1 MEAAGSA
8 PQKSRT
14 GRRPDTSGIGSRPAC
29 RTAGP
34 SPGPPG
40 PKRAPCAANERSSAE
55 DAQPQFIRSLAR
67 PKPPRLAAASQ
78 MSDAA
83 PNFRRRSKHPT
94 PFQASDAA
102 SSILRRPEFPT
113 PLQASNA
120 APSIR
125 RRSRAFK
132 AIPTHTRQTEHPVPS
147 RLAAASLTSNA
158 APGIRRCSKHPT
170 PPQASNA
177 TPGIRH
183 HSGSPATKKKAKH
196 PAGMLRF
203 SLESGVTVTRPER
216 NACRQ

>member
-1 MEAAGSA
+1 MEAAGSDLK
-8 PQKSRT
+8 KSKN
-14 GRRPDTSGIGSRPAC
+14 GRRTDTSGIGSRPAC
-29 RTAGP
+29 GTAGRV
-34 SPGPPG
+34 PGRPG
-40 PKRAPCAANERSSAE
+40 RKAPCAANERSSAE

-183 HSGSPATKKKAKH
+183 HSGSPATKKSEAPRRDASLLLGIGSNRYSPRAKR
-196 PAGMLRF
+196 L
-203 SLESGVTVTRPER
+203 
-216 NACRQ
+216 

>member
-1 MEAAGSA
+1 MVRAPAQGGGGARSRAVTEAAGSA

-14 GRRPDTSGIGSRPAC
+14 GRRPDTSGIGSRSAC

-83 PNFRRRSKHPT
+83 PSIRRHFKRPTLLQASYAAQSFQRRSRH
-94 PFQASDAA
+94 
-102 SSILRRPEFPT
+102 PT

-147 RLAAASLTSNA
+147 RLAAASLTSDA
-158 APGIRRCSKHPT
+158 APGIRRRSAAR
-170 PPQASNA
+170 QQ
-177 TPGIRH
+177 
-183 HSGSPATKKKAKH
+183 KKAKH